1 MNKQMGK
8 TLVEKIL
15 SLHEGKDVRAG
26 EFILARVDWTLMQDG
41 TGPLAVRQFEA
52 LGKGKLADPSHCLVF
67 LDHASPSP
75 RRELSNDH
83 IFLREFCKNQ
93 GAVLHEVGEGVCH
106 QITAERYLSPG
117 QVLIGADSHT
127 CTGGAFCAFSTGMGS
142 TDIAVAMALG
152 KTWFMVPATVRVI
165 LNGRLPEGVTAK
177 DVILYLI
184 GELGADG
191 ATYQALEFGG
201 EALETLDM
209 ESRLTISNMAVEAGA
224 KCGLF
229 PSDEVTYQYLDKLG
243 RGDAYTPF
251 SPDPDAR
258 YVREVTINFSALT
271 PRVACPHTVDNV
283 FEVTHEKV
291 LGTPIQQVVIG
302 TCTNGRLSDFT
313 QAARILKGRH
323 RHPDT
328 RLLIVPSSR
337 RVHEDLMTDGVLKV
351 FIEAG
356 ATLVTPGCGPCVGV
370 HAGALGDGERCLS
383 TQNRNFKG
391 RMGNPEGEI
400 YLSSPLTAAASAIEG
415 KIADPRAYL

>member
-1 MNKQMGK
+1 MGK

-26 EFILARVDWTLMQDG
+26 EFILAHADWTLMQDG
-41 TGPLAVRQFEA
+41 TGPLAVRQFET

-117 QVLIGADSHT
+117 QVLVGADSHT

-201 EALETLDM
+201 EALETLGM

-258 YVREVTINFSALT
+258 YAREVTINFSDLT

-337 RVHEDLMTDGVLKV
+337 RVLEDLMTDGVLEV

-415 KIADPRAYL
+415 KIADPRAY

>member
-1 MNKQMGK
+1 MGQ
-8 TLVEKIL
+8 TLAEKLLSQHADHSVE
-15 SLHEGKDVRAG
+15 AG
-26 EFILARVDWTLMQDG
+26 DFVLARIDWILMQDG
-41 TGPLAVRQFEA
+41 TGPLTVRQFQSLKREA
-52 LGKGKLADPSHCLVF
+52 LAYPSRTIVF
-67 LDHASPSP
+67 LDHAAPSP

-83 IFLREFCKNQ
+83 RFLREFCQ
-93 GAVLHEVGEGVCH
+93 RFGAVLSEVGEGICH
-106 QITAERYLSPG
+106 QIMAEHYVAPG
-117 QVLIGADSHT
+117 DLMVGADSHT

-142 TDIAVAMALG
+142 TDIAVSMALG
-152 KTWFMVPATVRVI
+152 KTWFMVPETIHVV
-165 LNGRLPEGVTAK
+165 LKGGLPEGVTAK

-191 ATYQALEFGG
+191 ATYKALEFGG

-209 ESRLTISNMAVEAGA
+209 ESRLTIANMAVEAGA

-229 PSDEVTYQYLDKLG
+229 PSDEVTQRYLERLG
-243 RGDAYTPF
+243 RGEVYKPF
-251 SPDPDAR
+251 SPDLDAR
-258 YVREVTINFSALT
+258 YVDEVEINLSNLT
-271 PRVACPHTVDNV
+271 PKVACPHTVDNV
-283 FEVTHEKV
+283 FDITHEKV

-323 RHPDT
+323 HHPGT

-337 RVHEDLMTDGVLKV
+337 RVLEGLMTEGILQV
-351 FIEAG
+351 FLEAG

-391 RMGNPEGEI
+391 RMGNPEGYI
-400 YLSSPLTAAASAIEG
+400 YLSSPMTAAASAIEG
-415 KIADPRAYL
+415 KIADPRAYLQEIL